1 MMMDGSGH
9 DERRPTRC
17 VYNGGGN
24 HKQTLSILGRHSPFF
39 TKRWHPRQEDDDMD
53 GEGGGRVYWS
63 SLAGFRF
70 IHHGWRSFFAVSHLK
85 HDGQFPQGMVWAW
98 GLFFSVSIHI
108 TSPIRFNQFVSLLAC
123 FFLRGKHNTQHDRR
137 GYRMTG

>member
-1 MMMDGSGH
+1 MMMDGSGYG
-9 DERRPTRC
+9 ERRPTRC

-24 HKQTLSILGRHSPFF
+24 HKQTLSILRRHSPFF

-63 SLAGFRF
+63 SLAGFGF

-85 HDGQFPQGMVWAW
+85 HHGQFPQGMVWAW
-98 GLFFSVSIHI
+98 GSFLLCLDSHHIPHQIQPVCFPLGLFFC
-108 TSPIRFNQFVSLLAC
+108 TGQA
-123 FFLRGKHNTQHDRR
+123 QHTAR
-137 GYRMTG
+137 

>member
-1 MMMDGSGH
+1 MMMDGSGYG
-9 DERRPTRC
+9 ERRPTRC

-24 HKQTLSILGRHSPFF
+24 HKQTLSILGRDSPFF
-39 TKRWHPRQEDDDMD
+39 TKRWHPRREDDDMD

-63 SLAGFRF
+63 SLVGFGF

-85 HDGQFPQGMVWAW
+85 HHGQFPQGTVWAW
-98 GLFFSVSIHI
+98 GLFFCLDSHHI
-108 TSPIRFNQFVSLLAC
+108 PHQIQPVCFPLGL